1 MTRTQTMSRVAHDLG
16 AAVWL
21 GGSLM
26 GAVGL
31 NGASKAVTDV
41 DERSPV
47 ASAGW
52 ARWAPVNAV
61 AIGAHLLGGASILLG
76 NVHRV
81 QARDDVKV
89 NTYAKLAVTAAALG
103 ATAWSGAL
111 GAKLAKAGR
120 VPAESGVI
128 PTAGTPLDVRATQQ
142 QLRALQWVIPSLTA
156 VIVGLASQ
164 QGEQQREEM
173 VEPIAPAA
181 AVPSGLRGL
190 LGPVLAGRGGQR

>member
-1 MTRTQTMSRVAHDLG
+1 MTSSTRTQTVSRVLHDVG
-16 AAVWL
+16 AAAWM
-21 GGSLM
+21 GGALM

-31 NGASKAVTDV
+31 NGASRAVSDAN
-41 DERSPV
+41 ERNPV

-52 ARWAPVNAV
+52 ARWAPVNAL
-61 AIGAHLLGGASILLG
+61 AIGAHLLGGASILVG
-76 NVHRV
+76 NAHRV

-111 GAKLAKAGR
+111 GAELAEAGR
-120 VPAESGVI
+120 VPATSGVI
-128 PTAGTPLDVRATQQ
+128 PTTGTPADVKATQQ

-156 VIVGLASQ
+156 VIIGLASQ

-173 VEPIAPAA
+173 LEPVAT
-181 AVPSGLRGL
+181 PSRLRGL
-190 LGPVLAGRGGQR
+190 LAPLLTGLGGRR

>member
-1 MTRTQTMSRVAHDLG
+1 MTRTQTISRIAHDLG

-21 GGSLM
+21 GGNLM

-31 NGASKAVTDV
+31 NGASKVVSDPA
-41 DERSPV
+41 ERSPV

-61 AIGAHLLGGASILLG
+61 AIGAHLLGGVFILVG
-76 NVHRV
+76 NAGRV
-81 QARDDVKV
+81 RARDDVRV

-111 GAKLAKAGR
+111 GAKLTEAGR

-128 PTAGTPLDVRATQQ
+128 PTTGTPVDVKATQQ
-142 QLRALQWVIPSLTA
+142 QLRALQWVIPALTA
-156 VIVGLASQ
+156 VIIALASQ
-164 QGEQQREEM
+164 QGEQQREES
-173 VEPIAPAA
+173 VLEPVVAAPT
-181 AVPSGLRGL
+181 GLRGR
-190 LGPVLAGRGGQR
+190 LGLVLGGLGGQR